1 MIRSSNNQQSN
12 ITPLNPKIAEQI
24 RDAQSVNAKRAAY
37 YRKKHKQRE
46 KRIYIIGGIL
56 MAFFGIQ
63 LLIGQVKL
71 HASNQAVTNTQQELQ
86 SVKRKNANLKAD
98 LTQLN
103 DPTYLQMILRDKYG
117 YTKKGELIYNL
128 PDKN

>member
-1 MIRSSNNQQSN
+1 M
-12 ITPLNPKIAEQI
+12 
-24 RDAQSVNAKRAAY
+24 
-37 YRKKHKQRE
+37 
-46 KRIYIIGGIL
+46 
-56 MAFFGIQ
+56 
-63 LLIGQVKL
+63 IGQVKL